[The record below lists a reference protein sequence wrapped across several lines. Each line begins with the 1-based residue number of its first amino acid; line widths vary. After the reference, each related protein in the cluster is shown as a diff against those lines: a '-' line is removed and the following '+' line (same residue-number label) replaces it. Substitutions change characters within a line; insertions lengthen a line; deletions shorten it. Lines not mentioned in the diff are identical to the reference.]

1 MTHLSQSVTM
11 FLVMVTASGSP
22 PCQHIVCCV
31 SGSGCSVTEPML
43 ARRLGLRD
51 AGPRLITLLMTI
63 IESHHHQ
70 VWVSGTM
77 LMREMKYRLAVKTNT
92 TPVKKYYL
100 KFSIYLNIYLL
111 WRTQETLIDITTNP
125 GTHNR
130 HESVLPLFAESRALS
145 RSGALHNVSWW
156 LRYHPPEKR
165 LQKEISLAQT
175 WSKTSE
181 TWKNWNI
188 VHKS

>member
-43 ARRLGLRD
+43 ARRLGLGD
-51 AGPRLITLLMTI
+51 AGPRLITLLMTV

-77 LMREMKYRLAVKTNT
+77 IMREIKYRVAIKTNT
-92 TPVKKYYL
+92 TPVKKFYF
-100 KFSIYLNIYLL
+100 KV
-111 WRTQETLIDITTNP
+111 QLI
-125 GTHNR
+125 
-130 HESVLPLFAESRALS
+130 
-145 RSGALHNVSWW
+145 
-156 LRYHPPEKR
+156 
-165 LQKEISLAQT
+165 
-175 WSKTSE
+175 
-181 TWKNWNI
+181 
-188 VHKS
+188 